1 MITNDE
7 WVELCRKNGL
17 VPVNK
22 SIFINEP
29 DTEFSHSIPQL
40 ANKTRWAWVQD
51 NCYVIYNKNFFES
64 DTIRAYC
71 VHIDKEIA
79 TKAILDKEL
88 KKVMI
93 EYKKFIKNKRLKL
106 IEEL

>member
-17 VPVNK
+17 VPADNYE
-22 SIFINEP
+22 SDP
-29 DTEFSHSIPQL
+29 EFSHCIPKFS
-40 ANKTRWAWVQD
+40 NKTRWAWVED
-51 NCYVIYNKNFFES
+51 NCYVIYNKNFYET

-71 VHIDKEIA
+71 VHIDKESA
-79 TKAILDKEL
+79 TKTILDREL

-93 EYKKFIKNKRLKL
+93 EYKKFIKNKRIKL